1 MRERGTPSRLF
12 FHAGA
17 VLLLVLLAACSP
29 NRRVVPSP
37 VPADTGRRGG
47 ESLRVRVTFRDA
59 VLPGARVEFRGSPV
73 ETAEAPVAAGT
84 TDREGIAAVEVPPGR
99 YFLIAR
105 WAKDG
110 DFSRPVVP
118 GDRFA
123 YFGGNPVYVQPGP
136 PREIFLGLEEF
147 TPPPGSLSVPPGAT
161 GVAGVILDNGVPAPD
176 VRVSAYLASAGG
188 FRDLG
193 FAASA
198 PTGPDGG
205 FVLDLPPGKYY
216 LVARKRSGGGAA
228 GPLRKGD
235 LFGYYAAN
243 PVAVKAGEVVPVSI
257 PVTLLRLRN
266 TPSWSRDFPAAAS
279 VEGRIVDAGGMPVRG
294 AYAAL
299 YDNPDLLNRPVFLS
313 EATGADGVY
322 RLPVPVPGKYFL
334 GARSGYGGSPAPGD
348 LYGRYEGNAEH
359 SVVLKAGDRMGGVD
373 IVVAP
378 VR

>member
-1 MRERGTPSRLF
+1 MRKRGTSALLF
-12 FHAGA
+12 FPAGT

-37 VPADTGRRGG
+37 ILADAGQKGG
-47 ESLRVRVTFRDA
+47 EILRVRVTSRDA
-59 VLPGARVEFRGSPV
+59 VLPGARVEFRGSPA
-73 ETAEAPVAAGT
+73 ETAEAPVAAGV

-99 YFLIAR
+99 YFLMAR

-110 DFSRPVVP
+110 DFSRPVAP

-136 PREIFLGLEEF
+136 PREIFLGVEEF
-147 TPPPGSLSVPPGAT
+147 ASPPGSLSVPSGVT
-161 GVAGVILDNGVPAPD
+161 GVAGVVLDNGVPAPD
-176 VRVSAYLASAGG
+176 IRVTAYLGPAGG

-198 PTGPDGG
+198 PTGQDGA
-205 FVLDLPPGKYY
+205 FILDLPAGKYY

-235 LFGYYAAN
+235 RFGYYAAN
-243 PVAVKAGEVVPVSI
+243 PVVVKPGEVVPVSI
-257 PVTLLRLRN
+257 PVTVLRLRN
-266 TPSWSRDFPAAAS
+266 TPSYSRDFPAPAF
-279 VEGRIVDAGGMPVRG
+279 VEGRILDAVGKPVRG

-299 YDNPDLLNRPVFLS
+299 YDNPELLNRPVFLS
-313 EATGADGVY
+313 EVTGGDGIY
-322 RLPVPVPGKYFL
+322 HLPVPVPGRYYL

-348 LYGRYEGNAEH
+348 LYGRYEGNPEH
-359 SVVLKAGDRMGGVD
+359 SVVFREGDRIRAVD
-373 IVVAP
+373 IVVTP